1 VLLSLS
7 SIAQQAQPTGGG
19 IVFLL
24 VMFIIFVV
32 VLVMVWYALRGKR
45 ISSQSTEEQI
55 SSLQSRDAEDHVE
68 AGAATEEPT
77 SESAPAAD
85 VDRRKLLPP
94 VPAETLVEDATPT
107 GAPSSTLPEVEPAEE
122 TTDVE
127 SAEPKAVALPTEAA
141 TQAEVSALP
150 TDGEQKSDET
160 PASPVA
166 TDIDTATAADDETR
180 VAIAVPAADAEQP
193 ADAVPDSPAV
203 PDEVVADAPST
214 VDESTVDES
223 TVDESTVDESTVDE
237 STVDESTVDESQA
250 RPAEEPVQQ
259 TEKEVVSPTTDLT
272 VADEAAA
279 AIPAAAPV
287 DNLKQV
293 EGIGPK
299 IASVLA
305 EAGITSFAQL
315 AAMTPEQISTVLE
328 GKVRLAVPDTWPEQA
343 KLAAEGKWD
352 ELKQF
357 QSQLRGGR
365 RV

>member
-1 VLLSLS
+1 MLLSLS

-19 IVFLL
+19 IIFLL

-45 ISSQSTEEQI
+45 ISSQPTEEQI
-55 SSLQSRDAEDHVE
+55 SSLQSRDAEGHVE

-77 SESAPAAD
+77 SEPAPAAD

-94 VPAETLVEDATPT
+94 VPAETLVEDAAPT
-107 GAPSSTLPEVEPAEE
+107 GAPTATPSAIEQAEE

-203 PDEVVADAPST
+203 PDEVVADAP
-214 VDESTVDES
+214 
-223 TVDESTVDESTVDE
+223 STVDESTVDE

>member
-1 VLLSLS
+1 VLLFLS
-7 SIAQQAQPTGGG
+7 KVAQQAQPTGGG

-32 VLVMVWYALRGKR
+32 VLVMVWYALKGKR
-45 ISSQSTEEQI
+45 ISSQPTEEQI
-55 SSLQSRDAEDHVE
+55 LSSQSRGAEDHVE

-77 SESAPAAD
+77 GEPAPAAD

-107 GAPSSTLPEVEPAEE
+107 GAPSSTPPEVEPAEE

-127 SAEPKAVALPTEAA
+127 SADVESTEPKAVTLPTDAA

-166 TDIDTATAADDETR
+166 TDIDTATAADDKTR

-193 ADAVPDSPAV
+193 ADAVPDSPAL
-203 PDEVVADAPST
+203 PEEVIADAPA
-214 VDESTVDES
+214 
-223 TVDESTVDESTVDE
+223 
-237 STVDESTVDESQA
+237 TVDESQA

-259 TEKEVVSPTTDLT
+259 TEPEVVAPTTEST
-272 VADEAAA
+272 VVDEDAA

-315 AAMTPEQISTVLE
+315 AAMTPEQISAVLE

-352 ELKQF
+352 ELRKF
-357 QSQLRGGR
+357 QSQLKGGR

>member
-223 TVDESTVDESTVDE
+223 TVDESTVDESQT
-237 STVDESTVDESQA
+237 

-259 TEKEVVSPTTDLT
+259 TEKEVVSPTTEST

-328 GKVRLAVPDTWPEQA
+328 DKVRLAVPDTWPEQA